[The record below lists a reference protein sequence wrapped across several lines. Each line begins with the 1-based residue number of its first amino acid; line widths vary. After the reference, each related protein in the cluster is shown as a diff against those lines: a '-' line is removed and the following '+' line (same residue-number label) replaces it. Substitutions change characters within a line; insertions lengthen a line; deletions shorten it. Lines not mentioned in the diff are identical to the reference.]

1 MFNKWLN
8 QEIPQS
14 PLTPSKRKMNKEWIY
29 LDTSDQPGELTIRYR
44 SIHKFVELNS
54 SIIVECSYEKLIS
67 MLTEVQELKKWN
79 FFIKEGREI
88 ETINPN
94 KKVLLVVLRYETQ
107 DVEFCFDVE
116 RFEQSEDT
124 TLVHFTSVDH
134 PNAPEDPDISRGYLD
149 KRVFTIER
157 LGEMVDMNTNSFEEE
172 LESLDEIDNS
182 LSSTESTESYSSNE
196 RDAVYQYRV
205 SCTSLMKINLAK
217 LIYSEFLGEN
227 RIMINTWNN
236 FKNIAEEVQMV
247 KTERP
252 KFPHVNSI
260 LEALDRKIPVLKT
273 QTPKRRMSGR
283 SKTVLEFKR
292 QTTLFVK

>member
-1 MFNKWLN
+1 
-8 QEIPQS
+8 
-14 PLTPSKRKMNKEWIY
+14 
-29 LDTSDQPGELTIRYR
+29 
-44 SIHKFVELNS
+44 
-54 SIIVECSYEKLIS
+54 